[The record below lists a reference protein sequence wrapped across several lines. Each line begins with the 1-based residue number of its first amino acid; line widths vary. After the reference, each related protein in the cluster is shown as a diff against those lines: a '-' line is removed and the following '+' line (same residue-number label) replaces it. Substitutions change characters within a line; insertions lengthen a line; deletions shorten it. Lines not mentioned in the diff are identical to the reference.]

1 MSATAENKTVKNVPV
16 PPEKPEAVPES
27 FSKKVKDL
35 FMGTPKKN
43 FGDVNVVNGEV
54 KKETVSPFTEPQTEK
69 LFTVKDL
76 TTNLTPKKI
85 MKLFGILLMVVFIF
99 AALYVRFIRKAPVRN
114 TPTIVTAPTP
124 TYSPFQKY
132 KPSIYADDPNFKKI
146 DEGISVLE
154 NEVKST
160 PLEDKTLLPPSLDF
174 AVTFD

>member
-1 MSATAENKTVKNVPV
+1 MKLKFRKSNQIMSATAENKTVKNVPV

-35 FMGTPKKN
+35 FRGTPKKN

-99 AALYVRFIRKAPVRN
+99 AALYVR
-114 TPTIVTAPTP
+114 
-124 TYSPFQKY
+124 
-132 KPSIYADDPNFKKI
+132 
-146 DEGISVLE
+146 
-154 NEVKST
+154 
-160 PLEDKTLLPPSLDF
+160 
-174 AVTFD
+174 